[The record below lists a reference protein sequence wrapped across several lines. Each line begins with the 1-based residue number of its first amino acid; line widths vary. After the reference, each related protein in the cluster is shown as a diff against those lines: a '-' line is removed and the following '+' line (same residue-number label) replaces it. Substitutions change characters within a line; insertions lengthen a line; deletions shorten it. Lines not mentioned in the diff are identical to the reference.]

1 MPEIS
6 VILPAYNVADYLP
19 RALDSLLGQTFR
31 DFEALVV
38 DDGSAD
44 RTGEICDEYAR
55 RDPRVRAIHQKN
67 AGAPAARNA
76 AIQISR
82 GKYLYF
88 MDGDDWAEPDM
99 LEKMHAL
106 AAKTGAQL
114 VVTGF
119 YIDTYYT
126 GEKFWR
132 QTQACP
138 AAFYATAQEFR
149 QASVPI
155 FDKNLLYVPWNKL
168 FDGQRVRE
176 GGFRFRNTK
185 MDDYPFVLDY
195 IRDVETVAVSGEAFY
210 HFTRA
215 RAESE
220 TARYFPGLFEKREE
234 EHAWMLDLF
243 RHWGM
248 ENQPQAVEFLARRYV
263 ERIFGVVENFTCRAC
278 PLSTR
283 EKRRRI
289 GEILRCPNLE
299 WGLKYMRPGSLVM
312 RLMLIPLK
320 MRSAGLTYALGK
332 CMSFVKKNAMLLF
345 ARLKAD
351 R

>member
-185 MDDYPFVLDY
+185 MDDFPFVLDY
-195 IRDVETVAVSGEAFY
+195 IRDVETVAVSREAFY

-234 EHAWMLDLF
+234 EHA
-243 RHWGM
+243 
-248 ENQPQAVEFLARRYV
+248 
-263 ERIFGVVENFTCRAC
+263 
-278 PLSTR
+278 
-283 EKRRRI
+283 
-289 GEILRCPNLE
+289 
-299 WGLKYMRPGSLVM
+299 
-312 RLMLIPLK
+312 
-320 MRSAGLTYALGK
+320 
-332 CMSFVKKNAMLLF
+332 
-345 ARLKAD
+345 
-351 R
+351 

>member
-6 VILPAYNVADYLP
+6 VILPAYNVAEYLP
-19 RALDSLLGQTFR
+19 RALDSLLEQSFG

-38 DDGSAD
+38 DDGSTD
-44 RTGEICDEYAR
+44 STGEILNRYALQDGR
-55 RDPRVRAIHQKN
+55 IRAIHQKN

-76 AIQISR
+76 AIERSR

-106 AAKTGAQL
+106 AVKTGAEM
-114 VVTGF
+114 VMTGF
-119 YIDTYYT
+119 FIDTYYT
-126 GEKFWR
+126 QEKFWR

-138 AAFYATAQEFR
+138 EAFYATANAFR
-149 QASVPI
+149 RASLPI

-168 FDGQRVRE
+168 FDGKRVRE

-185 MDDYPFVLDY
+185 MDDFPFVLDY
-195 IRDVETVAVSGEAFY
+195 IRDVSSVAVSGEAFY

-220 TARYFPGLFEKREE
+220 TSRYFPGLFEKREE
-234 EHAWMLDLF
+234 EHAWMLELF
-243 RHWGM
+243 QHWGM
-248 ENQPQAVEFLARRYV
+248 DREPQTVEFLARRYV
-263 ERIFGVVENFTCRAC
+263 ERIFGVVENCTCRAC
-278 PLSTR
+278 PLSAR
-283 EKRRRI
+283 EKRQRI

-299 WGLKYMRPGSLVM
+299 WGLKYMRPGSFLM
-312 RLMLIPLK
+312 RLMLVPLR
-320 MRSAGLTYALGK
+320 MHSAWLTYALGK
-332 CMSFVKKNAMLLF
+332 CMSFTKKHAMLLF
-345 ARLKAD
+345 AHLKAD

>member
-1 MPEIS
+1 
-6 VILPAYNVADYLP
+6 
-19 RALDSLLGQTFR
+19 
-31 DFEALVV
+31 
-38 DDGSAD
+38 
-44 RTGEICDEYAR
+44 
-55 RDPRVRAIHQKN
+55 
-67 AGAPAARNA
+67 
-76 AIQISR
+76 
-82 GKYLYF
+82 
-88 MDGDDWAEPDM
+88 
-99 LEKMHAL
+99 
-106 AAKTGAQL
+106 
-114 VVTGF
+114 
-119 YIDTYYT
+119 
-126 GEKFWR
+126 
-132 QTQACP
+132 
-138 AAFYATAQEFR
+138 
-149 QASVPI
+149 
-155 FDKNLLYVPWNKL
+155 
-168 FDGQRVRE
+168 
-176 GGFRFRNTK
+176 
-185 MDDYPFVLDY
+185 MDDFPFVLDY